1 LILAAGGGI
10 DLLVVN
16 PGLMIWTLITFLIVV
31 FILSKFA
38 WKPIIAAL
46 DARANKIHDDL
57 EKAEKLKTEAE
68 TALANYKEQIAK
80 AKDEANAIISAA
92 KTEGINLK
100 NKLNAETQAEVK
112 AQKEQAINDIELSKT
127 KAVQELQEY
136 VVDLSVAIAGQILE
150 KNMKAEEHT
159 AYVKS
164 EIARLKNVKVS

>member
-1 LILAAGGGI
+1 MILAAGSGI

-46 DARANKIHDDL
+46 DARADKVHNDL
-57 EKAEKLKTEAE
+57 EKAEKLKNEAE
-68 TALANYKEQIAK
+68 TALANYKEQIANAK
-80 AKDEANAIISAA
+80 AEADAILSGAR
-92 KTEGINLK
+92 TEGTNLK
-100 NKLNAETQAEVK
+100 NKLSAETQAEMK
-112 AQKEQAINDIELSKT
+112 ALKEQALNDIELSKT

-136 VVDLSVAIAGQILE
+136 VVELSVAIAGQILE
-150 KNMKAEEHT
+150 KNMKAEDHT